1 MAAALTPRQQLQLS
15 PRKQLQVDYWGEL
28 RRLMWSR
35 DGKVRPRKPPAQYY
49 QTFAIGK
56 TQFGLLANFHVDKN
70 YVSAAL
76 MLTGEDNKAHF
87 ALLYRDKEEIEK
99 LLDNTLYWD
108 KKPHANY
115 CAIGLSIDNCDL
127 ENRDTWPDLLKWQY
141 EKLEDLHRVFAP
153 RIKTLDASDY
163 IPDETDLEDTE
174 DGLV

>member
-1 MAAALTPRQQLQLS
+1 MKAALTPRQQLQLS
-15 PRKQLQVDYWGEL
+15 HRKQLQVDYWGEL

-35 DGKVRPRKPPAQYY
+35 NGNVRPRKPLPQYY

-99 LLDNTLYWD
+99 LLGNTLYWD

-115 CAIGLSIDNCDL
+115 CAVGLSIDNCDL

-163 IPDETDLEDTE
+163 IPGETGLDDTE
-174 DGLV
+174 DDLG